1 MSRRFRFKTAQM
13 SNASNIFSFLRNQDA
28 AKWLCVILRFL
39 SNGYFGLL
47 FYFDPKNSKE
57 LFLRKRLISFFF
69 CINKTEIYVWEVLFF
84 CTSMPIWEESVEKK
98 IIEISQIL
106 VTSWLTIYFLM
117 TFGSSRPFM
126 GAKKAPLNSSWKTES
141 GRRLFEHPQITSKF
155 DLTWPDLHLIEC
167 VFTLTP
173 NVIEVA
179 PKLLV
184 VCPHYILWAK

>member
-1 MSRRFRFKTAQM
+1 MAMRDFTISFKWLFRFTFLFWPQKFKRVVFEKKTYIVFFLYQQ
-13 SNASNIFSFLRNQDA
+13 NWNICLRSTFFLHQHAN
-28 AKWLCVILRFL
+28 LR
-39 SNGYFGLL
+39 GIG
-47 FYFDPKNSKE
+47 
-57 LFLRKRLISFFF
+57 
-69 CINKTEIYVWEVLFF
+69 W
-84 CTSMPIWEESVEKK
+84 KK
-98 IIEISQIL
+98 IIEISQTL